1 MIDTWE
7 AIVLGIVQGATE
19 FLPVSSSG
27 HLVITQALLGLDIPG
42 ISFEIAVHL
51 ATLVSIVLVYR
62 ARIAELATGA
72 LGGERDAW
80 EYIGLVSLA
89 TLPVVIVGLGWREE
103 VEALFDDPIVPGVAL
118 IVTGLLLWS
127 SRSAL
132 ERAVATRPGWGAALL
147 IGVAQAFAL
156 VPGISRSGTTVVVAM
171 WLGLQAR
178 EAAAFSFLMAIPAV
192 GGAAVLLARDL
203 TGGALDAIPVVTILA
218 GSVAAGVTGVLAIRT
233 FVAMLASRSFHFFAP
248 YCWAVGVAYLFFV
261 VVRQG

>member
-1 MIDTWE
+1 MIELWE

-51 ATLVSIVLVYR
+51 ATLVSIALVYR
-62 ARIAELATGA
+62 SRITDLTTGA
-72 LGGERDAW
+72 LGGDREAW
-80 EYIGLVSLA
+80 EYIGLVTVA
-89 TLPVVIVGLGWREE
+89 TLPVVIVGLGWRDQIE
-103 VEALFDDPIVPGVAL
+103 VLFDDSIVPGVAL
-118 IVTGLLLWS
+118 IVTGALLWS

-132 ERAVATRPGWGAALL
+132 ERAVATRPGWGAAVL
-147 IGVAQAFAL
+147 IGIAQAFAL

-203 TGGALDAIPVVTILA
+203 SGGALDAIPAVTILA

-233 FVAMLASRSFHFFAP
+233 FVAMLARRSFHFFAP
-248 YCWAVGVAYLFFV
+248 YCWTIGLAWLAFV
-261 VVRQG
+261 LLRQG